1 MFFHAEIYPNCTNT
15 ICHTGNTMQ
24 ICISIYLF
32 QNIRE
37 KVKIH
42 GQPKVLYLQ
51 FDNCYKD
58 NKNKSVMLKIFLQF
72 RYLFS
77 FLSLLVKHQ

>member
-1 MFFHAEIYPNCTNT
+1 MLKFTPYIVPILFAIWNHDANMHIFL
-15 ICHTGNTMQ
+15 
-24 ICISIYLF
+24 LF

-42 GQPKVLYLQ
+42 GQSKVLYLQ
-51 FDNCYKD
+51 FDNCCKN
-58 NKNKSVMLKIFLQF
+58 NKNKFVMLEIFLQF

-77 FLSLLVKHQ
+77 FLSFLVKHQ